1 MVEWLDGIDA
11 AQFLA
16 AGSAWSRAAW
26 SRDPGEPAGK
36 LAGDSGEPAGDPGDS
51 WDTLATARRAH
62 AETLA
67 RHGVCPVC
75 FSRLPRV
82 RHGCLTACRRC
93 TRRLVRLQ
101 TPGDGPRHHLIPL
114 VGNLYLADEVAR
126 HRVPLHRGENYV
138 RREYDVQSWNS
149 GAFSATV
156 TPPLPDLED

>member
-16 AGSAWSRAAW
+16 AGSAWSREAW
-26 SRDPGEPAGK
+26 SRDTREPAGK
-36 LAGDSGEPAGDPGDS
+36 LAGDSGEPAGDSGDS

-126 HRVPLHRGENYV
+126 HCVPLHRGENYV
-138 RREYDVQSWNS
+138 QSWTSVQSWNS
-149 GAFSATV
+149 GVFSATV
-156 TPPLPDLED
+156 TPPLPDLEA